1 MRAWAT
7 CGFITIVLLVGLF
20 GSEGLARR
28 TYLDAD
34 QKAKLDAI
42 QTILIHVLALT
53 EHGKVDGTVIEDVVR
68 QRLEEL
74 GYTVV
79 ISRDVPYDVRVN
91 VKCEEQKT
99 WSGTT
104 RAGGD
109 ADQIGS
115 PSRLWKG
122 PACLF
127 SYQLDGRDLGWYKEA
142 RTKFEDSGQA
152 AQAANAP
159 QPGPYAIQELAKQ
172 IREFDFPVM
181 LAAEWG
187 HNTRLFKLLNN
198 PQTPNKRKIRIFSL
212 MPQVESQQYIPLL
225 KELIQ
230 DPEIAEEAIV
240 AMSSAGSEAIPIL
253 TEIFHTQTDSA
264 IRAAAA
270 KGLGEIASL
279 TGDPTITPPM
289 LAYVVENLS
298 HIKTSSDIDFP
309 VMTEVV
315 WSLGKLRN
323 AKAVAPISE
332 LENKIWVIHDN
343 SKEMAE
349 LREATS
355 WTYKQIE
362 MDSQIQ

>member
-1 MRAWAT
+1 MREWAT
-7 CGFITIVLLVGLF
+7 CGFVTIVLLVGLLN
-20 GSEGLARR
+20 SESFARR
-28 TYLDAD
+28 TYLDAE
-34 QKAKLDAI
+34 QKTKLDAI
-42 QTILIHVLALT
+42 QTILIQVLALT
-53 EHGKVDGTVIEDVVR
+53 ERGKVDGTVIENVVR

-74 GYTVV
+74 GYSVV
-79 ISRDVPYDVRVN
+79 TSRDAPYDVKLN
-91 VKCEEQKT
+91 IKCEEQKK

-109 ADQIGS
+109 ADNIGS
-115 PSRLWKG
+115 PARLWKG

-152 AQAANAP
+152 AEAANVSES
-159 QPGPYAIQELAKQ
+159 GLYAMQELAERIK
-172 IREFDFPVM
+172 EFDFPV
-181 LAAEWG
+181 LIAAEWG
-187 HNTRLFKLLNN
+187 HDPRLIKLLNN
-198 PQTPNKRKIRIFSL
+198 PQTPNKRKLRILSL
-212 MPQVESQQYIPLL
+212 LPRVQSQQYFPLL

-230 DPEIAEEAIV
+230 DPELAEEAIV
-240 AMSSAGSEAIPIL
+240 ALSSAGSKAIPLL
-253 TEIFHTQTDSA
+253 TEIFHTQTNSA

-270 KGLGEIASL
+270 RGLGEVGAH

-298 HIKTSSDIDFP
+298 HLKTSSDIDFP
-309 VMTEVV
+309 VLTEVV

-323 AKAVAPISE
+323 EKSIAPIYE
-332 LENKIWVIHDN
+332 LQSKIWVIYDN

-349 LREATS
+349 LREATN

-362 MDSQIQ
+362 LDGQIQ

>member
-1 MRAWAT
+1 
-7 CGFITIVLLVGLF
+7 
-20 GSEGLARR
+20 
-28 TYLDAD
+28 
-34 QKAKLDAI
+34 
-42 QTILIHVLALT
+42 
-53 EHGKVDGTVIEDVVR
+53 
-68 QRLEEL
+68 
-74 GYTVV
+74 
-79 ISRDVPYDVRVN
+79 
-91 VKCEEQKT
+91 
-99 WSGTT
+99 
-104 RAGGD
+104 
-109 ADQIGS
+109 
-115 PSRLWKG
+115 
-122 PACLF
+122 
-127 SYQLDGRDLGWYKEA
+127 
-142 RTKFEDSGQA
+142 
-152 AQAANAP
+152 
-159 QPGPYAIQELAKQ
+159 
-172 IREFDFPVM
+172 
-181 LAAEWG
+181 
-187 HNTRLFKLLNN
+187 
-198 PQTPNKRKIRIFSL
+198 

-240 AMSSAGSEAIPIL
+240 AMSSAGSEAIPLL
-253 TEIFHTQTDSA
+253 TEIFHNQTDSA

>member
-7 CGFITIVLLVGLF
+7 WGFITIVLFVGLF
-20 GSEGLARR
+20 GSEVFARR
-28 TYLDAD
+28 TYLTQA
-34 QKAKLDAI
+34 QKAQLETI
-42 QTILIHVLALT
+42 QTIMIHVLALT
-53 EHGKVDGTVIEDVVR
+53 ERGKVDGTVIENIVR

-79 ISRDVPYDVRVN
+79 TNRDAPFDVRVN
-91 VKCEEQKT
+91 VKCEEQKK

-104 RAGGD
+104 RTGGD
-109 ADQIGS
+109 ADHFGS

-127 SYQLDGRDLGWYKEA
+127 SYQLDGRDLGWYKET
-142 RTKFEDSGQA
+142 RTRFEDPGEA
-152 AQAANAP
+152 AKVANAP
-159 QPGPYAIQELAKQ
+159 QSGLYAIQQLAER

-181 LAAEWG
+181 IAAEWG
-187 HNTRLFKLLNN
+187 HDARLMEVLNN
-198 PQTPNKRKIRIFSL
+198 PQTPNKRKLRILSL
-212 MPQVESQQYIPLL
+212 LPQVQSHDTLPLL

-230 DPEIAEEAIV
+230 DPELAEEAIV
-240 AMSSAGSEAIPIL
+240 ALSSAGSESIPLL
-253 TEIFHTQTDSA
+253 TEIFHTQKDSK

-270 KGLGEIASL
+270 KGLGEVGAH

-289 LAYVVENLS
+289 LAYVVENLP
-298 HIKTSSDIDFP
+298 HLKSSLDIDFP
-309 VMTEVV
+309 VLTEVV

-323 AKAVAPISE
+323 EQSIAPINE
-332 LENKIWVIHDN
+332 LQSKIWVIFDN

-355 WTYKQIE
+355 WTYKQID
-362 MDSQIQ
+362 MDWQVQ